1 MASSA
6 TFTTTISNNFL
17 TARTTNFRFTTLYV
31 EESCEMRETELLNA
45 LALSKPGIEIRMCKG
60 HKVSVRM
67 RGEPLVCGIGT
78 TLMEAAIDCAHWVFD
93 VCADRPEL
101 EEKIPE
107 VLAAL
112 CAYDEHSQGLQ
123 L

>member
-1 MASSA
+1 
-6 TFTTTISNNFL
+6 
-17 TARTTNFRFTTLYV
+17 
-31 EESCEMRETELLNA
+31 MREVELLNA

-67 RGEPLVCGIGT
+67 HGEPLVCGIGT
-78 TLMEAAIDCAHWVFD
+78 TLMDAAIDCAHWVFD
-93 VCADRPEL
+93 VLNDHPEL

-112 CAYDEHSQGLQ
+112 RAYDDHSRALQ
-123 L
+123 V